1 MQERQNR
8 KRQPKTGGKQTLT
21 ERLRNAG
28 RRQERAL
35 VPFGKRAL
43 PQIYLQGPGR
53 TSSAVFLPEP
63 GDSRVA
69 TRLKWLA
76 STCLAAIVGVGVIGA
91 SIYGSMNLEDGTGV
105 VSSIKHASL
114 DAMRPVRK
122 ILSVASLQAV
132 AGLKGDRIP
141 TTTEGLS
148 TKHIIHDTVVQRRGE
163 REYLRIK
170 PYARLVARLG
180 TSQPENTQHIPA
192 FNPFKLYSNPKPVAE
207 NSDGK
212 PGIDT
217 SRDASIQ
224 IVELEGG
231 IMPTNDGLKLGAL
244 EIAGLM
250 RERDELFAVQPFS
263 MRPAIHPESGN
274 GMVQKA
280 AYRPENDA
288 REYQLKT
295 ELPPNTTIVAK
306 TIETLEGVDEVVDG
320 SETKSVTV
328 KRGDTLM
335 SILSEAGAEKWQA
348 KAIADAMSPV
358 FKPRNMKKGQEIL
371 FTLMPAPKNDAQ
383 MEPVKVSLFTNT
395 THEVT
400 IVRNDAGDYVASNDP
415 ITLKNARKLRRLD
428 RPQRATLYTSFY
440 HSALGQGV
448 PQEKVMKLLRVH
460 SYDVDFKR
468 PVHPGDSFEVFFDLE
483 EGETL
488 QDKKLGE
495 VLFTAMN
502 VGGDERRFYRF
513 RTSDGHI
520 DFYDRDGNSAKKF
533 LMRKPVKG
541 ARYTSAFGMRR
552 HPVLGY
558 RKMHTGTDWGA
569 KRGTPIL
576 AAGTGIVEDA
586 RRKGGNGNFVRIRH
600 ANGYQTSYSHM
611 SRFARGLRPGMKVQM
626 GQVIGYV
633 GSTGLSSGPHLH
645 FEVLVNN
652 RKVNPMTI
660 HVPRGRQLASKML
673 VNFYKERNR
682 IDKLMQRSPVTTRMA
697 AIQKHAQ

>member
-1 MQERQNR
+1 
-8 KRQPKTGGKQTLT
+8 L
-21 ERLRNAG
+21 
-28 RRQERAL
+28 
-35 VPFGKRAL
+35 
-43 PQIYLQGPGR
+43 
-53 TSSAVFLPEP
+53 LPEP
-63 GDSRVA
+63 GDSRAA

-76 STCLAAIVGVGVIGA
+76 STCLAAIVGVGVIGI
-91 SIYGSMNLEDGTGV
+91 SIYGSMNLDDGTGV

-114 DAMRPVRK
+114 NAMKPVRK
-122 ILSVASLQAV
+122 ALSIASSQAV
-132 AGLKGDRIP
+132 AGQKSDRIP

-170 PYARLVARLG
+170 PYARLVSHLG
-180 TSQPENTQHIPA
+180 TSQPEDTQAIPA

-207 NSDGK
+207 NSNGEANL
-212 PGIDT
+212 
-217 SRDASIQ
+217 SANRDASIQ
-224 IVELEGG
+224 MYELEGG
-231 IMPTNDGLKLGAL
+231 ILPTNDGLRLGAL
-244 EIAGLM
+244 QISTLM
-250 RERDELFAVQPFS
+250 TERDELFAVQPFA
-263 MRPAIHPESGN
+263 MRPAIHPEANKDEIITASIKPGSHT
-274 GMVQKA
+274 
-280 AYRPENDA
+280 
-288 REYQLKT
+288 L
-295 ELPPNTTIVAK
+295 PNTTVVAK
-306 TIETLEGVDEVVDG
+306 TIERLDGVDEVVDG
-320 SETKSVTV
+320 SETKSVKV

-335 SILSEAGAEKWQA
+335 SILTQAGAESWQA
-348 KAIADAMSPV
+348 KAIADAMTPI
-358 FKPRNMKKGQEIL
+358 FKPKNMKKGQEIL

-383 MEPVKVSLFTNT
+383 MEPVKVSLFTST

-415 ITLKNARKLRRLD
+415 ITLKAAKNLRRLD

-440 HSALGQGV
+440 HSALSQGI
-448 PQEKVMKLLRVH
+448 PQNKVMKLLRVH

-483 EGETL
+483 ESGASQEKAL
-488 QDKKLGE
+488 RE
-495 VLFTAMN
+495 VLFTSMS
-502 VGGDERRFYRF
+502 VGGDKRKFYRF
-513 RTSDGHI
+513 RTPDGHI

-541 ARYTSAFGMRR
+541 AHFTSGFGMRR
-552 HPVLGY
+552 HPLLKY

-611 SRFARGLRPGMKVQM
+611 HRFAKGLRPGMKVQM

-660 HVPRGRQLASKML
+660 HVPRGRQLTSKML
-673 VNFYKERNR
+673 ANFYKERNR
-682 IDKLMQRSPVTTRMA
+682 IEQLMQRSPVTTRMA
-697 AIQKHAQ
+697 AVQKQEQ

>member
-1 MQERQNR
+1 MTQRR
-8 KRQPKTGGKQTLT
+8 
-21 ERLRNAG
+21 RNAG
-28 RRQERAL
+28 RREQRAL

-43 PQIYLQGPGR
+43 PQIYLPGPGR
-53 TSSAVFLPEP
+53 SASAVLLPEP
-63 GDSRVA
+63 GDSRAA

-76 STCLAAIVGVGVIGA
+76 STCLAAVVGVGVIGT
-91 SIYGSMNLEDGTGV
+91 SIYGSMNLEDGTGM

-114 DAMRPVRK
+114 NAMKPVRK
-122 ILSVASLQAV
+122 ALSIASSQAV
-132 AGLKGDRIP
+132 AGQKGDRIP

-148 TKHIIHDTVVQRRGE
+148 TRHIIHDTVVQRRGE

-170 PYARLVARLG
+170 PYARLVAHLG
-180 TSQPENTQHIPA
+180 TSQPDDTQNIPA

-207 NSDGK
+207 NGAGEA
-212 PGIDT
+212 GIRAN
-217 SRDASIQ
+217 RDAAIQ
-224 IVELEGG
+224 MYELEGG
-231 IMPTNDGLKLGAL
+231 ILPANDGLRLGAL

-250 RERDELFAVQPFS
+250 KERDELFAVQPFA
-263 MRPAIHPESGN
+263 MRPAIHPEGSN
-274 GMVQKA
+274 GGVQNA
-280 AYRPENDA
+280 ANQPEELTPA
-288 REYQLKT
+288 RGFVT
-295 ELPPNTTIVAK
+295 RTPPNTTIVAK

-335 SILSEAGAEKWQA
+335 SILSDAGAETWQA
-348 KAIADAMSPV
+348 KAIADAMTPV
-358 FKPRNMKKGQEIL
+358 FKPKNMKKGQAVL

-383 MEPVKVSLFTNT
+383 MEPVKVSLFTDT
-395 THEVT
+395 KHEVT

-415 ITLKNARKLRRLD
+415 ITLKAARNLHTID

-440 HSALGQGV
+440 HSALSQGM
-448 PQEKVMKLLRVH
+448 PQEKVMNLLRVH

-468 PVHPGDSFEVFFDLE
+468 PVHPGDAFEVFFDLQ
-483 EGETL
+483 EGEAN
-488 QDKKLGE
+488 QEKKLGE
-495 VLFTAMN
+495 VLFTAMT
-502 VGGDERRFYRF
+502 VGGDKRQFYRF
-513 RTSDGHI
+513 RTPDGHI
-520 DFYDRDGNSAKKF
+520 DFYDKDGNSAKKF

-541 ARYTSAFGMRR
+541 ARFTSAFGMRR
-552 HPVLGY
+552 HPILGY

-576 AAGTGIVEDA
+576 AAGSGIVEDA

-611 SRFARGLRPGMKVQM
+611 HRFARGLRPGMKVQM

-660 HVPRGRQLASKML
+660 HVPRGRQLTSKML
-673 VNFYKERNR
+673 ANFFKERNR

-697 AIQKHAQ
+697 AVEKPSQ

>member
-1 MQERQNR
+1 
-8 KRQPKTGGKQTLT
+8 
-21 ERLRNAG
+21 
-28 RRQERAL
+28 
-35 VPFGKRAL
+35 
-43 PQIYLQGPGR
+43 
-53 TSSAVFLPEP
+53 
-63 GDSRVA
+63 
-69 TRLKWLA
+69 
-76 STCLAAIVGVGVIGA
+76 
-91 SIYGSMNLEDGTGV
+91 MNVEDGTGV

-114 DAMRPVRK
+114 NAMKPVRK
-122 ILSVASLQAV
+122 VLSVASFQAI
-132 AGLKGDRIP
+132 AGQKGDRIP

-170 PYARLVARLG
+170 PYARLVASLG
-180 TSQPENTQHIPA
+180 TSQPEDTQYIPA

-212 PGIDT
+212 AGIDT

-224 IVELEGG
+224 LYELEGG
-231 IMPTNDGLKLGAL
+231 ILPTNDELKLEGL
-244 EIAGLM
+244 EIAQLM
-250 RERDELFAVQPFS
+250 KERDDLFAVQPFA
-263 MRPAIHPESGN
+263 MRPAIHPEGGS

-280 AYRPENDA
+280 AYRPEDLA
-288 REYQLKT
+288 AGIESKIDI
-295 ELPPNTTIVAK
+295 PPNTTVVAK
-306 TIETLEGVDEVVDG
+306 TIETLDGIDEVANG

-348 KAIADAMSPV
+348 KAIADAMSPI
-358 FKPRNMKKGQEIL
+358 FKPKNMKKGQEIL
-371 FTLMPAPKNDAQ
+371 FTLMPAPKNETQ
-383 MEPVKVSLFTNT
+383 MEPVKVSLFTNA

-415 ITLKNARKLRRLD
+415 ITLKTAKNLRKLD

-448 PQEKVMKLLRVH
+448 PQKKVMKLLRVH

-468 PVHPGDSFEVFFDLE
+468 AVHPGDNFEVFFDLE
-483 EGETL
+483 EGETS

-495 VLFTAMN
+495 VLFTAMS
-502 VGGDERRFYRF
+502 VGGDKRQFYRF
-513 RTSDGHI
+513 RTPDGHI
-520 DFYDRDGNSAKKF
+520 DFYDKDGNSAKKF

-541 ARYTSAFGMRR
+541 ARFTSGFGMRR
-552 HPVLGY
+552 HPILKY

-576 AAGTGIVEDA
+576 AAGNGIIEDA

-611 SRFARGLRPGMKVQM
+611 HRFAPGLRPGMKVQM

-660 HVPRGRQLASKML
+660 HVPRGRQLTSKML
-673 VNFYKERNR
+673 ANFYKERNR

-697 AIQKHAQ
+697 AVQK

>member
-1 MQERQNR
+1 
-8 KRQPKTGGKQTLT
+8 
-21 ERLRNAG
+21 
-28 RRQERAL
+28 
-35 VPFGKRAL
+35 
-43 PQIYLQGPGR
+43 
-53 TSSAVFLPEP
+53 
-63 GDSRVA
+63 
-69 TRLKWLA
+69 
-76 STCLAAIVGVGVIGA
+76 
-91 SIYGSMNLEDGTGV
+91 MNLEDGTGV

-122 ILSVASLQAV
+122 VLSVASIRAV
-132 AGLKGDRIP
+132 AGQKGDRIP

-170 PYARLVARLG
+170 PYARLVATLA
-180 TSQPENTQHIPA
+180 TSQPEDTQNIPA
-192 FNPFKLYSNPKPVAE
+192 FNPFKLYSNPKPVSE
-207 NSDGK
+207 NSDGEA
-212 PGIDT
+212 GIDT

-224 IVELEGG
+224 LYELEGG
-231 IMPTNDGLKLGAL
+231 ILPTNDGLKLGGL
-244 EIAGLM
+244 EIAQLM
-250 RERDELFAVQPFS
+250 KERDELFAVQPFA
-263 MRPAIHPESGN
+263 MRPAIHPEG
-274 GMVQKA
+274 GKGEDLA
-280 AYRPENDA
+280 AAGE
-288 REYQLKT
+288 LKT
-295 ELPPNTTIVAK
+295 DIPANTTIVAK
-306 TIETLEGVDEVVDG
+306 TIETLDGVDEVADG
-320 SETKSVTV
+320 TETKSVTV

-335 SILSEAGAEKWQA
+335 SILSEAGAEIWQA
-348 KAIADAMSPV
+348 KAIADAMTPV

-383 MEPVKVSLFTNT
+383 MEPVKVSLFTGAI
-395 THEVT
+395 HEVT

-415 ITLKNARKLRRLD
+415 ITMKAAKNLRRLD

-448 PQEKVMKLLRVH
+448 PQEKIMKLLRVH

-468 PVHPGDSFEVFFDLE
+468 PVHPGDKFEVFFELDE
-483 EGETL
+483 NEGGQE
-488 QDKKLGE
+488 KKLGE
-495 VLFTAMN
+495 VLFTAMS
-502 VGGDERRFYRF
+502 VGGDERQFYRF
-513 RTSDGHI
+513 RTPDGHI
-520 DFYDRDGNSAKKF
+520 DFYDKDGNSAKKF

-541 ARYTSAFGMRR
+541 ARFTSGFGMRR
-552 HPVLGY
+552 HPILRY

-576 AAGTGIVEDA
+576 AAGTGIIEDA

-611 SRFARGLRPGMKVQM
+611 NRFARGLRPGMKVQM

-660 HVPRGRQLASKML
+660 HVPRGRQLTSKML
-673 VNFYKERNR
+673 ANFYKERNR
-682 IDKLMQRSPVTTRMA
+682 IDKLMHRSPVTTRMA
-697 AIQKHAQ
+697 AIQK